1 MIFCCISWG
10 SVFLF
15 SFELLFDE
23 KFFVVS
29 GKLMVY
35 IGGCMIFRVFFKE
48 KFSEGLMGVIGW
60 VLLVNVDVLCV
71 VVMFMMNNVFD
82 V

>member
-1 MIFCCISWG
+1 
-10 SVFLF
+10 
-15 SFELLFDE
+15 
-23 KFFVVS
+23 
-29 GKLMVY
+29 MVY